1 MWGRAGCWGL
11 LAHGNM
17 GMGFQPT
24 LCHPAL
30 VCVGS
35 ALVVLVG
42 ELWAQ
47 GALAGPTCMPVVLV
61 QERGQHGGVLQ
72 TCSTSCQS
80 TTAAQHGQPEG
91 CPTLLGHSSVA
102 RHREHQL
109 GHEEPL
115 AHLSP
120 PCRVWVGFSLPCSWG
135 QHWGY

>member
-1 MWGRAGCWGL
+1 MGTWAWGSIPPCATQHW
-11 LAHGNM
+11 
-17 GMGFQPT
+17 
-24 LCHPAL
+24 
-30 VCVGS
+30 CVLGS

-47 GALAGPTCMPVVLV
+47 GALAGPTRVPVVLV

-91 CPTLLGHSSVA
+91 CPTLLGHSSMV

-115 AHLSP
+115 ARLSP
-120 PCRVWVGFSLPCSWG
+120 PC
-135 QHWGY
+135 